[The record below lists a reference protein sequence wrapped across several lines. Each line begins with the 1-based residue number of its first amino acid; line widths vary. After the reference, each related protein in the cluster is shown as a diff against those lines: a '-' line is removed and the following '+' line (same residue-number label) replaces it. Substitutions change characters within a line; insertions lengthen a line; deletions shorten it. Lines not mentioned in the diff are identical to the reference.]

1 MFTYAAEENSK
12 WRENR
17 SPSKWRDRSIIKTMV
32 ADESILYVGTSRGMV
47 VAIPIDS
54 LKKDPAAD
62 AAPLVTNGLHGIG
75 HMTNGGFDET
85 DEGLEMA
92 LKRELKLST
101 TTTNG
106 GSTAAGGGNGEK
118 NLEEEEGTDGLR
130 SSSSGSGLLDEPEE
144 VYLDNCAL
152 ALHVQKDSR
161 VRSLL
166 HLKLPIKPPSK
177 LSSPSH
183 SDAGAAL
190 YHSLPNLNSSFGSRT
205 TISPPIMSY
214 RSLIISAGKGHMEYS
229 EDPEPED
236 TGVLPTNYNA
246 LRERNEA
253 YQLLVWGHRNAAKYQ
268 YY

>member
-1 MFTYAAEENSK
+1 
-12 WRENR
+12 
-17 SPSKWRDRSIIKTMV
+17 
-32 ADESILYVGTSRGMV
+32 
-47 VAIPIDS
+47 
-54 LKKDPAAD
+54 
-62 AAPLVTNGLHGIG
+62 
-75 HMTNGGFDET
+75 MTNGFDET
-85 DEGLEMA
+85 DEGREMI

-101 TTTNG
+101 ATNG
-106 GSTAAGGGNGEK
+106 GGGDGEK
-118 NLEEEEGTDGLR
+118 NHTEEDGADGLMR
-130 SSSSGSGLLDEPEE
+130 TSSSSGLFDEPEE

-177 LSSPSH
+177 LSSASH
-183 SDAGAAL
+183 SDVGAL

-214 RSLIISAGKGHMEYS
+214 RSLVISAGKGHMEYS

>member
-1 MFTYAAEENSK
+1 MCTAEENSK
-12 WRENR
+12 WRHTN
-17 SPSKWRDRSIIKTMV
+17 SPSKWKDRSVIKTMV
-32 ADESILYVGTSRGMV
+32 ADESMLYVGTSRGMV
-47 VAIPIDS
+47 VAIPIDG
-54 LKKDPAAD
+54 LKKDSANLPT
-62 AAPLVTNGLHGIG
+62 TNGHGSS
-75 HMTNGGFDET
+75 HMTNGFDEA
-85 DEGLEMA
+85 DEGRELA
-92 LKRELKLST
+92 LKRELKLL
-101 TTTNG
+101 TTTNS
-106 GSTAAGGGNGEK
+106 STGGGGGKRNH
-118 NLEEEEGTDGLR
+118 EEDTADLLR
-130 SSSSGSGLLDEPEE
+130 SNSSSGLFDEPEE
-144 VYLDNCAL
+144 VYRDNCAL

-166 HLKLPIKPPSK
+166 HLKLPLKPPSK

-183 SDAGAAL
+183 SDNTGAL

-205 TISPPIMSY
+205 AISPPIMSY

-236 TGVLPTNYNA
+236 TGILPTNYNA

>member
-1 MFTYAAEENSK
+1 
-12 WRENR
+12 
-17 SPSKWRDRSIIKTMV
+17 MV
-32 ADESILYVGTSRGMV
+32 ADESMLYVGTSRGMV

-54 LKKDPAAD
+54 LKKESAHVPA
-62 AAPLVTNGLHGIG
+62 TNGHGG
-75 HMTNGGFDET
+75 DLMTNGFDET
-85 DEGLEMA
+85 DEGREMA

-101 TTTNG
+101 TTNSSTG
-106 GSTAAGGGNGEK
+106 GGEK
-118 NLEEEEGTDGLR
+118 NYEEGTDGLR
-130 SSSSGSGLLDEPEE
+130 SSSSSGLFDEPEE

-152 ALHVQKDSR
+152 ALHIQKDSR

-166 HLKLPIKPPSK
+166 HLKLPVKPPSK

-183 SDAGAAL
+183 SDAGAL